1 MQLVYPNS
9 PSDFREKHLNMNF
22 IITGASRGLG
32 KEFAKF
38 ASKFGGIVG
47 IIATNQELLK
57 EVASELEG
65 CSVITYAC
73 DFTEPDSVDALVNEL
88 KSDFESVD
96 VLINNVGAFEM
107 GELAETSLG
116 QVDKMLDI
124 NFKAAFSI
132 TQGFLEKFKSQK
144 SGFIFNIGSIIT
156 ESPRKDISAY
166 TISKFALQ
174 GYTKVLCDD
183 LKDFNVKVTEII
195 PGSINTSSWEGI
207 EAPKEEFVQPLDI
220 VSAAEMVMNSS
231 KGANFEQ
238 LIVRPTNRNF

>member
-1 MQLVYPNS
+1 
-9 PSDFREKHLNMNF
+9 MNF

-38 ASKFGGIVG
+38 AAKFGGIVG
-47 IIATNQELLK
+47 IIATNQEKLK

-65 CSVITYAC
+65 CSVISYAC
-73 DFTEPDSVDALVNEL
+73 DFTEPESVDALVEEL
-88 KSDFESVD
+88 KSDFETID
-96 VLINNVGAFEM
+96 VIVNNVGSFEM
-107 GELAETSLG
+107 GELETTSLE
-116 QVDKMLDI
+116 QVSKMIDI

-132 TQGFLEKFKSQK
+132 TQPFLSNFKAQK

-183 LKDFNVKVTEII
+183 LKDFGVKVTEII
-195 PGSINTSSWEGI
+195 PGSINTSSWDGI
-207 EAPKEEFVQPLDI
+207 EAPKETFVQPSDI

-238 LIVRPTNRNF
+238 LIVRPTDRNF